1 MLSSKGCLSFFWIIA
16 VEIDKRIRFRKVL
29 TLEYMLKMKKYSNT
43 EYLVKSWIMI
53 IIGIVGLFVSFFQT
67 IYNALNRGTNN
78 VYVGPTKIIFVLF
91 LLILFFRFLLLGD
104 FWPFLC
110 GKVVSLSS
118 WFSLTENSWS
128 IEFSMVWVESKLSY
142 TWGKYYQFWR
152 YSLYSH

>member
-1 MLSSKGCLSFFWIIA
+1 MIIA

-78 VYVGPTKIIFVLF
+78 VYVGSIKIIFVLV
-91 LLILFFRFLLLGD
+91 LLMLLFRFLLHGD
-104 FWPFLC
+104 F
-110 GKVVSLSS
+110 
-118 WFSLTENSWS
+118 
-128 IEFSMVWVESKLSY
+128 
-142 TWGKYYQFWR
+142 
-152 YSLYSH
+152 

>member
-1 MLSSKGCLSFFWIIA
+1 MIIA

-78 VYVGPTKIIFVLF
+78 VYVGSIKDYFCTAGSF
-91 LLILFFRFLLLGD
+91 
-104 FWPFLC
+104 
-110 GKVVSLSS
+110 
-118 WFSLTENSWS
+118 NSV
-128 IEFSMVWVESKLSY
+128 F
-142 TWGKYYQFWR
+142 
-152 YSLYSH
+152 

>member
-1 MLSSKGCLSFFWIIA
+1 MSSKGCFSFFWIIA
-16 VEIDKRIRFRKVL
+16 VEIDKKIRFRKVL

-78 VYVGPTKIIFVLF
+78 VYVGSIKIIFVLV
-91 LLILFFRFLLLGD
+91 LLILLFRFLLLGD

-118 WFSLTENSWS
+118 SYSLTENSWS
-128 IEFSMVWVESKLSY
+128 IEF
-142 TWGKYYQFWR
+142 
-152 YSLYSH
+152 